1 MVIMHNL
8 EAMNG
13 NRMLGI
19 NDKKKASVTEKL
31 ASGYQ
36 INRAA
41 DDAAGLA
48 ISEKMR
54 RQIRGLSQASLNAQ
68 DGISLIQLA
77 DGAMDEIHE
86 MLQRGNELCVKAA
99 NGTLTEED
107 RKYIQ
112 EEIEHLEKEID
123 ALSNRTDFNEI
134 KVLKGGQTVPATVSP
149 GNAIIKGGFPSWAT
163 VTGMK
168 DGYMSVDDA
177 DAYVT
182 SETFEDYSTTPPTT
196 NSHSIKHPTSRI
208 DFSDLPDVSGIDPA
222 TTDQSKINTLKDFE
236 AKKKELIGQ
245 GFYTTCC
252 SCSNHYSIRFTEGTG
267 SSVEQSGQH
276 YIYNI
281 GIDNIKSAQ
290 QLVDAIIE
298 GTKYGTREGN
308 PQGHYTKLV
317 KDPNNN
323 SKLVIYDIR
332 SSEPNPEAGK
342 SGTWAGW
349 GDNHPYYTSGF
360 SGWNTTPGKYNAGYG
375 TFGLGVAIDGE
386 NFEEVREP
394 ICLHIQI
401 GSEAGQHLEIEL
413 PEISSLALGVDTV
426 DVTQEEGPEYGIAV
440 FKKAIQYVNTERS
453 RMGAYQNRLEHTTK
467 NLDNVVENTAA
478 AESRIR
484 DADMAK
490 LMVDFSNLNI
500 LQQAGQ
506 SMLAQANQ
514 SKQGVLSLLQ

>member
-123 ALSNRTDFNEI
+123 ALSERTDFNEI
-134 KVLKGGQTVPATVSP
+134 KVLKGEHSVPVQVSP

-163 VTGMK
+163 VSDADG
-168 DGYMSVDDA
+168 GYMSGT
-177 DAYVT
+177 YT
-182 SETFEDYSTTPPTT
+182 TEETFREIDPTT
-196 NSHSIKHPTSRI
+196 GNTITEDKISIEHAASRV
-208 DFSDLPDVSGIDPA
+208 DFSQYNGSD
-222 TTDQSKINTLKDFE
+222 
-236 AKKKELIGQ
+236 AKKNDLIGQ

-267 SSVEQSGQH
+267 SSMEPSGAH

-281 GIDNIKSAQ
+281 GLDGINSGED
-290 QLVDAIIE
+290 LVNAILE
-298 GTKYGTREGN
+298 ATKYVDTINNQTTLGN
-308 PQGHYTKLV
+308 PQGHYTKFVKEGTSTLV
-317 KDPNNN
+317 
-323 SKLVIYDIR
+323 VYDIR
-332 SSEPNPEAGK
+332 SSDSEPAAVSGK
-342 SGTWAGW
+342 NGEWVDWAEG
-349 GDNHPYYTSGF
+349 HRYYKNGF
-360 SGWNTTPGKYNAGYG
+360 SAWNTIPGKYDEGYG
-375 TFGLGVAIDGE
+375 TFGVGVAIDGE
-386 NFEEVREP
+386 NFEEIREP
-394 ICLHIQI
+394 IYLHIQI
-401 GSEAGQHLEIEL
+401 GSEAGQHLNIEL

-426 DVTQEEGPEYGIAV
+426 DASTQEGAGRGIAV
-440 FKKAIQYVNTERS
+440 FKKAIEYVNDERS
-453 RMGAYQNRLEHTTK
+453 RMGAYQNRLEHTSK
-467 NLDNVVENTAA
+467 NLDNIVENTTA

>member
-99 NGTLTEED
+99 NGTLTEID

-123 ALSNRTDFNEI
+123 ALSDRTEFNEI
-134 KVLKGGQTVPATVSP
+134 KVLKGEHSVPVQVSP

-163 VTGMK
+163 ISGVDQ
-168 DGYMSVDDA
+168 DGYMSGNYITKEEFKEAGAVISQE
-177 DAYVT
+177 YKI
-182 SETFEDYSTTPPTT
+182 
-196 NSHSIKHPTSRI
+196 SHVASVI
-208 DFSDLPDVSGIDPA
+208 DFSALNNLSADELA
-222 TTDQSKINTLKDFE
+222 
-236 AKKKELIGQ
+236 AKKQELIGQ

-252 SCSNHYSIRFTEGTG
+252 TCNRHYSINFTTGTG
-267 SSVEQSGQH
+267 STMEQSGRN

-281 GIDNIKSAQ
+281 GIDNVQNAQ
-290 QLVDAIIE
+290 DLIDAIIA
-298 GTKYGTREGN
+298 GTGGGK
-308 PQGHYTKLV
+308 PLDHYTILEKNQ
-317 KDPNNN
+317 DINNPNPNQ
-323 SKLVIYDIR
+323 LVIYDIR
-332 SSEPNPEAGK
+332 SNQADPTNGVNGQWINWGESDETVFNVTSKRSEGR
-342 SGTWAGW
+342 
-349 GDNHPYYTSGF
+349 
-360 SGWNTTPGKYNAGYG
+360 G
-375 TFGLGVAIDGE
+375 TFGPGVAIDGE
-386 NFEEVREP
+386 NFEEIREP
-394 ICLHIQI
+394 IYLHIQI
-401 GSEAGQHLEIEL
+401 GSEAGQHLNIEL

-426 DVTQEEGPEYGIAV
+426 DASTQEGAGRGIAV
-440 FKKAIQYVNTERS
+440 FKKAIEYVNDERS
-453 RMGAYQNRLEHTTK
+453 RMGAYQNRLEHTSK
-467 NLDNVVENTAA
+467 NLDNIVENTTA